1 MGLRP
6 EFENVRSS
14 IQHRVPP
21 PDIERVVAD
30 VRSGGDS
37 TCFPL
42 LGWVLGV
49 DFLQGASDQS
59 GSCSWTCFGTSTL
72 WSESSIW
79 KLCWCIRPTRHVQD
93 HLLLLQEARSRH
105 MIADSRKRQNA
116 NSRRQSDTAHLAA
129 PPETPTESE
138 TYQSPY
144 SIGLWSITSMILG
157 ALPRPT
163 QIVLPHDS
171 GSRFKGWIRL
181 VISFPPLLQLPL
193 TLTT

>member
-42 LGWVLGV
+42 L
-49 DFLQGASDQS
+49 
-59 GSCSWTCFGTSTL
+59 
-72 WSESSIW
+72 ESSIW

-93 HLLLLQEARSRH
+93 HLLLWQEARSRH

-144 SIGLWSITSMILG
+144 SIGL
-157 ALPRPT
+157 
-163 QIVLPHDS
+163 
-171 GSRFKGWIRL
+171 
-181 VISFPPLLQLPL
+181 
-193 TLTT
+193 